1 MASRKRSET
10 HSHDALVPS
19 PPVPVP
25 QKPAR
30 PLIFVSHD
38 HRDAKLAE
46 AFANLL
52 TDASGGFLKSFRSS
66 DRKGGAGIE
75 FGREWYGE
83 IMDKISDAT
92 DVVAL
97 LTQHSIGRPWIL
109 YEAGVA
115 KGKLD
120 KQVLGLVIG
129 VPFETAIRGPFAQF
143 HNSENT
149 EDSVTKL
156 VLELIC
162 RNSEAEPRPEAV
174 RDRVSVFRESLKTL
188 GAEEGVEPTDPAEAE
203 ANAVAKLFEE
213 IKVMFRELP
222 ERLQGQLADSLG
234 PRFGRRRRFHPMMF
248 MDMMERFPAEEDRAT
263 SWLMLISAMRD
274 DAPWLYE
281 IGVEVYRAARTGD
294 QKRLASA
301 IADFERSL
309 KMLRHGRMMD
319 PFMESKEMHMIIHE
333 LPQVAHHFFE
343 VELSPPPKGKAK
355 EIEGPDSG
363 S

>member
-1 MASRKRSET
+1 MATRKKGENRSHET
-10 HSHDALVPS
+10 LAPTPPVLVP
-19 PPVPVP
+19 P
-25 QKPAR
+25 KPTR

-83 IMDKISDAT
+83 IMDKINDAT

-97 LTQHSIGRPWIL
+97 LTQHSIDRPWIL
-109 YEAGVA
+109 CEAGVA

-174 RDRVSVFRESLKTL
+174 RDRVKEFRESLKTL
-188 GAEEGVEPTDPAEAE
+188 GAEEKSEATDPAEAE

-222 ERLQGQLADSLG
+222 ERLQGQLTDSLG

-248 MDMMERFPAEEDRAT
+248 MEMMERFSDEEDRAT

-281 IGVEVYRAARTGD
+281 MGVEVYHAARTGD
-294 QKRLASA
+294 QKKLASA
-301 IADFERSL
+301 IVNFERSL
-309 KMLRHGRMMD
+309 KMLRHGRMME
-319 PFMESKEMHMIIHE
+319 PFMENKEMHMIVHE
-333 LPQVAHHFFE
+333 LPHVAHRFFE
-343 VELSPPPKGKAK
+343 AELSPLSKAK
-355 EIEGPDSG
+355 TKEIDGPGGG

>member
-1 MASRKRSET
+1 MASRKKGDS
-10 HSHDALVPS
+10 HLHDAPVPS
-19 PPVPVP
+19 PPAPVP

-66 DRKGGAGIE
+66 DRKGGSGIE

-83 IMDKISDAT
+83 IMDKIHDAT

-97 LTQHSIGRPWIL
+97 LTQHSINRPWLL

-174 RDRVSVFRESLKTL
+174 RDRVKVFRESLKTL
-188 GAEEGVEPTDPAEAE
+188 GAEEETEPSDPAEAE

-222 ERLQGQLADSLG
+222 VRLQGQLSDSLG
-234 PRFGRRRRFHPMMF
+234 PRFGRRRPFHPMML
-248 MDMMERFPAEEDRAT
+248 MDMMRHLPDEDDRAT
-263 SWLMLISAMRD
+263 SWLMLISSMRD

-281 IGVEVYRAARTGD
+281 MGVEVYHAARTGD
-294 QKRLASA
+294 QKKLASA
-301 IADFERSL
+301 VATFERSL
-309 KMLRHGRMMD
+309 RMLRHGPMME
-319 PFMESKEMHMIIHE
+319 PFMESKDMHMIVHE
-333 LPQVAHHFFE
+333 LPHVAHRFFE
-343 VELSPPPKGKAK
+343 IEPPLPSKGKAK
-355 EIEGPDSG
+355 EIDGPDGG